1 MIINL
6 ILTLTL
12 TMTLPTLDTAG
23 GLLTGPVIGVVYTAP
38 DGVYLAGGDG
48 LPGERLAVVLPAGID
63 FGCFYAVAVLPPID
77 PPRVSEPSNTVCKS
91 QPPNSPEPPEAV
103 TLD

>member
-1 MIINL
+1 MLLSL

-38 DGVYLAGGDG
+38 AGVYVAGVIGE
-48 LPGERLAVVLPAGID
+48 PGEVVSVDLPAGIE
-63 FGCFYAVAVLPPID
+63 FGCWYAKAALPPID
-77 PPRVSEPSNTVCKS
+77 PPRVSEASNTWCVD
-91 QPPNSPEPPEAV
+91 QEPGAPLAPDV
-103 TLD
+103 TSIS